1 MNWINYTLIVFGL
14 WNIFDGV
21 WSLWY
26 KDTEHTWFADAG
38 RVVRTVIGVALIVLA
53 VVMGWKMLKFQMTD
67 LEKVYDYV
75 ESARCKLYD
84 GESTVQVYE
93 LVASAEDLLGRTLE
107 GLKND

>member
-53 VVMGWKMLKFQMTD
+53 VVMG
-67 LEKVYDYV
+67 
-75 ESARCKLYD
+75 
-84 GESTVQVYE
+84 
-93 LVASAEDLLGRTLE
+93 
-107 GLKND
+107 